1 MEELRPG
8 GRSGRSHQPCHQGSA
23 ILNKWNEQEA
33 DRLREIVSLIG
44 SLENHLQ
51 GVKTSLQNQ
60 ASSAQTSRRE
70 QEPERERELEMEL
83 KLFLIGIQLELT
95 ECPNQ
100 ISNIQS
106 KILQLNTLNS

>member
-1 MEELRPG
+1 MEPYNQADRWKE
-8 GRSGRSHQPCHQGSA
+8 
-23 ILNKWNEQEA
+23 EEA

-51 GVKTSLQNQ
+51 KVKTSLQNR

-70 QEPERERELEMEL
+70 PEPERERELEMEL

-95 ECPNQ
+95 ECPSQ
-100 ISNIQS
+100 ISTIQS
-106 KILQLNTLNS
+106 LIGQLTRMLP